1 MVKRS
6 GAHTAKPNES
16 TELVQ
21 FLVQRLRDYHD
32 GNDLIPKKTAFEAG
46 KRAMVWMGGSVRG
59 VRSRSSASS
68 SHGAS
73 GGAGAGAGGGG
84 GGGGASSLS
93 ARPPPRSL
101 PPLPPLAQGAVAEEP
116 PPLSTARHLA
126 LSPIAP
132 AAFGRG
138 LRMREGE

>member
-1 MVKRS
+1 M
-6 GAHTAKPNES
+6 AHVEVLAWAAAVEA
-16 TELVQ
+16 V
-21 FLVQRLRDYHD
+21 VRL
-32 GNDLIPKKTAFEAG
+32 
-46 KRAMVWMGGSVRG
+46 
-59 VRSRSSASS
+59 
-68 SHGAS
+68 
-73 GGAGAGAGGGG
+73 
-84 GGGGASSLS
+84 ASSLS

-138 LRMREGE
+138 LRMREGV